1 MPQGHQRW
9 SRLVII
15 LGPAII
21 LMMSAAR
28 SAWAEQ
34 VVFEG
39 TIPTGTVIENDVIL
53 RSNKRQSRRPRARC
67 RQLCQRSLTL
77 GRKRPNPING
87 SVDGSLVA
95 VGEKVTIN
103 SQIDG
108 SVYVVAGSLD
118 VEPDTIVGRSLILCR
133 R

>member
-15 LGPAII
+15 LGLAII

-34 VVFEG
+34 VIFEG

-53 RSNKRQSRRPRARC
+53 CCK
-67 RQLCQRSLTL
+67 
-77 GRKRPNPING
+77 
-87 SVDGSLVA
+87 
-95 VGEKVTIN
+95 
-103 SQIDG
+103 
-108 SVYVVAGSLD
+108 
-118 VEPDTIVGRSLILCR
+118 
-133 R
+133 